1 MAKYDNKIMDK
12 NSFDDEFS
20 VVVDSVPLDSVDE
33 SIVVVA
39 VSVTFSVD
47 DVMMTSLSSGI

>member
-1 MAKYDNKIMDK
+1 MAEYKDKIIDK

-20 VVVDSVPLDSVDE
+20 VVVDSVPTDSVDE
-33 SIVVVA
+33 STVVVA

-47 DVMMTSLSSGI
+47 DVTMTSLSSGI